1 MGTEPLESSDGVGK
15 ESINESAFQRKSGSV
30 AKSRLQLVLIQDRL
44 NTTPEMLEMLKSD
57 IMKVLS
63 NYMELDE
70 DDLEIDMD
78 SGADGPA
85 LVANIPIKS
94 WKKR

>member
-1 MGTEPLESSDGVGK
+1 MDLFSLFGRK
-15 ESINESAFQRKSGSV
+15 QKSATV
-30 AKSRLQLVLIQDRL
+30 AKNRLQLVLIQDRL
-44 NTTPEMLEMLKSD
+44 DTTPEMLEMLKSD
-57 IMKVLS
+57 ILKVLA
-63 NYMELDE
+63 NYMEIDENDLD
-70 DDLEIDMD
+70 IDMD

>member
-1 MGTEPLESSDGVGK
+1 MDFFGLFNK
-15 ESINESAFQRKSGSV
+15 KQKSGKV
-30 AKSRLQLVLIQDRL
+30 AKNRLQLVLIQDRM
-44 NTTPEMLEMLKSD
+44 NTTPELIEMLKSD
-57 IMKVLS
+57 ILKVLS
-63 NYMELDE
+63 NYVEIDEEDLD
-70 DDLEIDMD
+70 IDMD

>member
-1 MGTEPLESSDGVGK
+1 MDFFGLFSK
-15 ESINESAFQRKSGSV
+15 KQKSGSV
-30 AKSRLQLVLIQDRL
+30 AKNRLQLVLIQDRL

-57 IMKVLS
+57 ILKVLA

-70 DDLEIDMD
+70 DALDIDMD
-78 SGADGPA
+78 STAEGPA
-85 LVANIPIKS
+85 LVANIPIRS

>member
-1 MGTEPLESSDGVGK
+1 MDFFSRFSNKKG
-15 ESINESAFQRKSGSV
+15 NSGSGQV

-44 NTTPEMLEMLKSD
+44 NTSPEMMEMLKSD
-57 IMKVLS
+57 ILKVLS
-63 NYMELDE
+63 NYLEIDDDALD
-70 DDLEIDMD
+70 IDMD
-78 SGADGPA
+78 SSAEGPA

>member
-1 MGTEPLESSDGVGK
+1 MDLFSLFGRK
-15 ESINESAFQRKSGSV
+15 QKSGTV
-30 AKSRLQLVLIQDRL
+30 AKNRLQLVLIQDRL

-57 IMKVLS
+57 ILKVLA
-63 NYMELDE
+63 NYMEIDENDLD
-70 DDLEIDMD
+70 IDMD

>member
-1 MGTEPLESSDGVGK
+1 MDFFGLFNK
-15 ESINESAFQRKSGSV
+15 KQKSGSV

-44 NTTPEMLEMLKSD
+44 NTTPELIEMLKSD
-57 IMKVLS
+57 ILKVLS
-63 NYMELDE
+63 SYVEIDEDELD
-70 DDLEIDMD
+70 IDMD
-78 SGADGPA
+78 SGSDGPA